1 MVKKR
6 SFTKYENELL
16 PAFRQKLNMAESTE
30 DVKKFFTYTMQDLF
44 KRVLEQDIDLVYE
57 DITLTPDMEHPVT
70 ISDRIRSLDS
80 FQDLQDN
87 SDLPHVIDRMA
98 RAALNR
104 HKHLGRNPEKT
115 EAKIRFGS

>member
-1 MVKKR
+1 MAKKH

-16 PAFRQKLNMAESTE
+16 PAFRQKLNLAESTE

-44 KRVLEQDIDLVYE
+44 KRIFEQDIDLVYE

-115 EAKIRFGS
+115 EAKIRFGG